1 MLNVNINSNSSW
13 ICLLIF
19 SAVCRVYP
27 YLSLP
32 CPPSL
37 LRIPSVLWSIWLLLG
52 HKIAFLAPGV
62 EPVTD
67 CQVVLRTGS
76 VTSGSVAIQNVSN
89 RREWP
94 MFGHSVWQS
103 LCCLDQNRW
112 THWSRMLPAETFLMR
127 KRLLTLSVA
136 KPRQNAEAILKICE
150 LCIYGYIVSDFE
162 PRWEARFSA
171 PVESGTG
178 AHPASRITG
187 TGSFPRLK
195 RPE

>member
-1 MLNVNINSNSSW
+1 MYTAAKFLESGKVVWNAMQTLDSCFQSHRQITTWRMATRKPIRICQNSIELANKRSLKSVIVWVMLYWEIKKYMLNVNMNSNSAW

-19 SAVCRVYP
+19 SVVCKVYP
-27 YLSLP
+27 YLGLP

-89 RREWP
+89 KREWP
-94 MFGHSVWQS
+94 MFGHSMWQS
-103 LCCLDQNRW
+103 LCCLDQNR
-112 THWSRMLPAETFLMR
+112 
-127 KRLLTLSVA
+127 
-136 KPRQNAEAILKICE
+136 
-150 LCIYGYIVSDFE
+150 
-162 PRWEARFSA
+162 
-171 PVESGTG
+171 
-178 AHPASRITG
+178 
-187 TGSFPRLK
+187 
-195 RPE
+195 